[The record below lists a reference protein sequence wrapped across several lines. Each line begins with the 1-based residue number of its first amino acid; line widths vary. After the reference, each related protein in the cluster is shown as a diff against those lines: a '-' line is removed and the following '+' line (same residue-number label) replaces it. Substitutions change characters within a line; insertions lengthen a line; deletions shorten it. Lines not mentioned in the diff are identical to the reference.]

1 MEEPL
6 YAEAVLV
13 RDGVIER
20 VGTRAEL
27 SRRCPDA
34 EPVDLEGHVLMPA
47 FIDSHSHITAYAQT
61 MGLIDLGAAKSFDEI
76 AAKIEQYRRASKP
89 KPGEWII
96 GFGYDHNALKEH
108 AHPPLG
114 LLDRA
119 APENPLLLSNK
130 SGHMGVANSIALR
143 ELGITRDTPDP
154 EGGKFGRAA
163 DGSLTGYLE
172 ENAFLT
178 RTGSVPKP
186 SMETRLS
193 QIEQAQEV
201 YLSFGIATVQDGL
214 TREPELRLL
223 EEAAKKERLKVDVVS
238 YVDLAGCAEAGRRS
252 PYWNRTAG
260 RLRLGGYKIFLDGS
274 PQGKTAWMTKPYEG
288 EREYRGYPVHTDE
301 ALQKLV
307 DAAYRE
313 GEQLLAHCN
322 GDAAA
327 DQFLA
332 AAQRA
337 QEAFGKRGL
346 RPVMIHAQTVR
357 EDQLDKMKALGVI
370 PSFFVAHVHY
380 WGETHRKNLGEDRA
394 AHISPVASAVERG
407 IPFTLHQDTP
417 VLPPDMLKT
426 VWCAVNR
433 LTVSGKVLGKGE
445 RVSALDALRG
455 VTTYAAYQYHQEDH
469 KGSIRAGKRADFAVL
484 DRDPLKAPEEEI
496 DRIKVLATIVGGE
509 CRYRREN

>member
-1 MEEPL
+1 
-6 YAEAVLV
+6 
-13 RDGVIER
+13 
-20 VGTRAEL
+20 
-27 SRRCPDA
+27 
-34 EPVDLEGHVLMPA
+34 
-47 FIDSHSHITAYAQT
+47 
-61 MGLIDLGAAKSFDEI
+61 
-76 AAKIEQYRRASKP
+76 
-89 KPGEWII
+89 
-96 GFGYDHNALKEH
+96 
-108 AHPPLG
+108 
-114 LLDRA
+114 
-119 APENPLLLSNK
+119 
-130 SGHMGVANSIALR
+130 
-143 ELGITRDTPDP
+143 
-154 EGGKFGRAA
+154 
-163 DGSLTGYLE
+163 
-172 ENAFLT
+172 
-178 RTGSVPKP
+178 
-186 SMETRLS
+186 
-193 QIEQAQEV
+193 
-201 YLSFGIATVQDGL
+201 
-214 TREPELRLL
+214 
-223 EEAAKKERLKVDVVS
+223 
-238 YVDLAGCAEAGRRS
+238 
-252 PYWNRTAG
+252 
-260 RLRLGGYKIFLDGS
+260 
-274 PQGKTAWMTKPYEG
+274 MTKPYEG

-417 VLPPDMLKT
+417 VLPPDMPKT

-455 VTTYAAYQYHQEDH
+455 VTTYAAYQYHQEDQ

-496 DRIKVLATIVGGE
+496 DRINVLATIVGGE